1 MVPLAAATLPM
12 WAQLLGLGIGGASVG
27 MQGANMFGAG
37 RQKQY
42 PTAPQPVSLGETF
55 MSAGGTMP
63 SNMNLYPKQPSTQ
76 QPGSL
81 LGNSGYGGS
90 GSQLLQYLMGR
101 R

>member
-1 MVPLAAATLPM
+1 MELLTLAALISA
-12 WAQLLGLGIGGASVG
+12 GASVG
-27 MQGANMFGAG
+27 GLGLQGAGMAG
-37 RQKQY
+37 VGRPKQF
-42 PTAPQPVSLGETF
+42 PTAPAPASLGQTF